1 MTLRRKVHIDAQA
14 AIKGRGTA
22 SQNRS
27 RFAKRDAVAIDD
39 GWGTLAEEI
48 AEDLA
53 HRPATRIHPKQ
64 ARSIMSFNSSPDV
77 GFDRSVNPYQG
88 CEHACVYCF
97 ARPTHSYLDHSP
109 GLDFETEIYAKLN
122 AAEKLRETLRKPGY
136 QVAPLAL
143 GVNTDGWQPVERE
156 LGLSRAVLEVCLET
170 GHPVHIITKSSTI
183 ARDVGV
189 LAALAERNLV
199 SVNISVTTL
208 DNHLSAK
215 LEPRA
220 AAPHTRLKNIRSL
233 RDAGVPVGV
242 LVAPVIPLINDH
254 ELEQILEACHAAG
267 AQSASHILLRL
278 PHELTEIWR
287 EWLQLHYP
295 ERAAHAM
302 SLLQQSRGGK
312 DYDSD
317 YAQRMRGS
325 GPFADLI
332 AQRVRKAKR
341 KLGFPGI
348 AALDL
353 SQFRPPAAVGDQ
365 GTLF

>member
-14 AIKGRGTA
+14 AIKGRGAA
-22 SQNRS
+22 SQTRS

-170 GHPVHIITKSSTI
+170 RHPVHIITKSSTI
-183 ARDVGV
+183 ARDVDV

-220 AAPHTRLKNIRSL
+220 AAPHTRLKNIGSL

-254 ELEQILEACHAAG
+254 EIEQILEASHAAG

-278 PHELTEIWR
+278 PHELTDIWR

-312 DYDSD
+312 DYDSA

-348 AALDL
+348 AALDV
-353 SQFRPPAAVGDQ
+353 SQFQPPAAAGDQ
-365 GTLF
+365 GSLF

>member
-1 MTLRRKVHIDAQA
+1 MTQRRIVQIQA
-14 AIKGRGTA
+14 KAPIKGRGAA
-22 SQNRS
+22 SMTTS
-27 RFAKRDAVAIDD
+27 RFAQREAIAVDD
-39 GWGTLAEEI
+39 GWGTLADEI

-53 HRPATRIHPKQ
+53 HRPPTRIHPLQ

-122 AAEKLRETLRKPGY
+122 AVDKLRETLRKPGY
-136 QVAPLAL
+136 VAAPIAL

-156 LGLSRAVLEVCLET
+156 LKLSRGVLELCLET
-170 GHPVHIITKSSTI
+170 GHPVHIITKSSAI
-183 ARDVGV
+183 QRDIDL

-208 DNHLSAK
+208 DNRLSSK

-220 AAPHTRLKNIRSL
+220 AAPHTRLKNIRAL
-233 RDAGVPVGV
+233 REAGIPVGV
-242 LVAPVIPLINDH
+242 LVAPVIPMINDH
-254 ELEQILEACHAAG
+254 ELEHILEACHAAG
-267 AQSASHILLRL
+267 ALSASHILLRL
-278 PHELTEIWR
+278 PHELTDIWR

-295 ERAAHAM
+295 ERASHVM

-317 YAQRMRGS
+317 FSQRMRGT
-325 GPFADLI
+325 GHFATLI
-332 AQRVRKAKR
+332 SQRANKRKR

-348 AALDL
+348 PNLDVT
-353 SQFRPPAAVGDQ
+353 QFRAPVAEGDQ
-365 GTLF
+365 GALF